1 MTPPALNGLK
11 VRSVLMLSGTLMPES
26 LPLHLKPYWKA
37 WRLIGNSDAHTLD
50 RDARHAGWNLFF
62 IAGEVQ
68 AYMLGSG
75 TESTLRRAMQR
86 IFAQVKSS
94 GFNSLEVSEVIVGRF
109 LGIPYVRVTAHSRHF
124 QRSNML
130 EPLEQRSRTI
140 AAAAWSVG

>member
-1 MTPPALNGLK
+1 MNTPAMNGLK

-26 LPLHLKPYWKA
+26 FPLHLKPYWKA

-50 RDARHAGWNLFF
+50 RDARRAGWSFFF
-62 IAGEVQ
+62 IKGTVQ

-75 TESTLRRAMQR
+75 TEGTLRRAMRR
-86 IFAQVKSS
+86 IFAKVKSS
-94 GFNSLEVSEVIVGRF
+94 GFNCLEVSEVIVSRF

-130 EPLEQRSRTI
+130 EPLMQRSRTI